1 MELNRIY
8 NGTRPKASGS
18 SSRFK
23 GGGTG
28 KGQDRD
34 MTGVSE
40 ALKSLVVG
48 GGGGG
53 RESENSVC
61 PRLLLQFPQ
70 FFQFLQS
77 TSVRLCQDI
86 LGHVSLCWMDGTWSL
101 TMLLLFS

>member
-1 MELNRIY
+1 MY
-8 NGTRPKASGS
+8 KTRPKASGS

-61 PRLLLQFPQ
+61 PRPLLQFL
-70 FFQFLQS
+70 QFL
-77 TSVRLCQDI
+77 DAI
-86 LGHVSLCWMDGTWSL
+86 ASL
-101 TMLLLFS
+101 